1 MKYDLAEAP
10 LNRRAKSD
18 AFVYALLTT
27 RILLDTEKALQLLD
41 ISA

>member
-10 LNRRAKSD
+10 LNRRAKSN

-27 RILLDTEKALQLLD
+27 RILLETEETPQLSD